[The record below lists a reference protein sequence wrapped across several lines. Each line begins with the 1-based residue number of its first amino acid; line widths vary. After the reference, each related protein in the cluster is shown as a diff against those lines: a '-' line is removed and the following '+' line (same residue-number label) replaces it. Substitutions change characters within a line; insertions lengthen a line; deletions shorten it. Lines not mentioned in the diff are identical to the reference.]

1 MGKERPRSQ
10 EQEQRRQKPQEQPTR
25 RRRRRRPRGVPQALA
40 IALIVAALVVG
51 GGLGYWLGA
60 RPGDGSLV
68 AEREEQIANANQRIQ
83 ELESM
88 LMENGIDPNADVFDG
103 AQSLDPSVVSAL
115 DGGDVPVGGNDA
127 LLDDSDSFDTPAQT
141 AAPVL
146 VAEFGDV
153 RVMSDEVIDA
163 YNAEVNRQLLNGQDV
178 SAYADS
184 LLEETLQQVVEEKVK
199 YAKAEELGLTALSA
213 EDEAAIDAAAQERYE
228 QDLAFYIIND
238 GTKTEDEAREEA
250 VARMEADGITLE
262 TCRADIESDWW
273 EEKLRDYAAQSVT
286 VTEEAVQEVY
296 DRYLSEQQAA
306 YDASPEQYEYARR
319 YEETTV
325 VYNPAGYRTF
335 KQVLI
340 PFDAEDALRVQDI
353 YFELSS
359 LNEETDAQ
367 RIAELNGELDTFY
380 AALEPTAEEALDR
393 LAQGT
398 DFDSLIARYGGG
410 PEADL
415 PSVQSD
421 GYYISAGSTTY
432 DAAIQAAA
440 LALAEPGDVSQE
452 PVRTA
457 EGLSILYFNAEV
469 PAGPVPL
476 EDVRAQLEAEAL
488 ETLRHDT
495 YEAQVAQWVEE
506 ADITYHREAL
516 EENA

>member
-153 RVMSDEVIDA
+153 RVMSDEVLDA

-319 YEETTV
+319 YEETVV

-340 PFDAEDALRVQDI
+340 PFDVTSSMRVNEIIFTLDSLDETEGAEQIAT
-353 YFELSS
+353 
-359 LNEETDAQ
+359 LNA
-367 RIAELNGELDTFY
+367 ELDTLY
-380 AALEPTAEEALDR
+380 ADLEATAAEVLNRVAEGA
-393 LAQGT
+393 
-398 DFDSLIARYGGG
+398 DFDSLIAEYSQD
-410 PEADL
+410 PQYELA
-415 PSVQSD
+415 SVQSD
-421 GYYISAGSTTY
+421 GYYISEASTTY
-432 DAAIQAAA
+432 DAAIKAAA
-440 LALAEPGDVSQE
+440 MALENPGDVSE
-452 PVRTA
+452 PVRTS
-457 EGLSILYFNAEV
+457 EGVHILYFNAEV
-469 PAGPVPL
+469 PAGDIPL
-476 EDVRAQLEAEAL
+476 DDVRDALEAEAL
-488 ETLRHDT
+488 ESLRYDA
-495 YEAQVAQWVEE
+495 YEAQLAQWVEE
-506 ADITYHREAL
+506 ANVTYHREVL
-516 EENA
+516 EQNV

>member
-10 EQEQRRQKPQEQPTR
+10 EQEQRRQKPQEQSTR

-153 RVMSDEVIDA
+153 RVMSDEVLDA

-340 PFDAEDALRVQDI
+340 PFEMEDGMRVEEILAELASPDV
-353 YFELSS
+353 
-359 LNEETDAQ
+359 DAQ
-367 RIAELNGELDTFY
+367 RAEELNGELDTLY
-380 AALEPTAEEALDR
+380 AKLEPTAEEVLDR
-393 LAQGT
+393 VAEGV
-398 DFDSLIARYGGG
+398 DFDSLIAEYGDD
-410 PEADL
+410 PEYEL
-415 PSVQSD
+415 ESVQRD
-421 GYYISAGSTTY
+421 GYYISAASTTY
-432 DAAIQAAA
+432 DPAVKEAA
-440 LALAEPGDVSQE
+440 LALASPGDVSQE

-457 EGLSILYFNAEV
+457 EGLHVLYFSAEV

-476 EDVRAQLEAEAL
+476 EDVRAALEAEARESL
-488 ETLRHDT
+488 RDEAYETQL
-495 YEAQVAQWVEE
+495 AQWVEE
-506 ADITYHREAL
+506 AGVTYHREAL
-516 EENA
+516 ENNA